1 MSVPIHSM
9 ADGEGFE
16 PSAQIHGQRL
26 SRAPHSTAQPTVQVE
41 RHTGCAPVPMPWKGI
56 MLLLHQWR
64 NLLWFT
70 LFSTPSSAPS
80 SLWDL
85 FVGSWLPTSR
95 WCIQLLDQ
103 VPSGRWMDKSNRDFN
118 FTFISPKRPLTLSWL
133 GTGARWYQ
141 TVWLRFRWERE
152 RKGSFSL
159 NLIYI
164 L

>member
-26 SRAPHSTAQPTVQVE
+26 SRAPLSTAQPTVQVE

-70 LFSTPSSAPS
+70 LFSSHSGLFLLWVCLLGHDSQKGALVYPSVDEP
-80 SLWDL
+80 
-85 FVGSWLPTSR
+85 GP
-95 WCIQLLDQ
+95 
-103 VPSGRWMDKSNRDFN
+103 
-118 FTFISPKRPLTLSWL
+118 
-133 GTGARWYQ
+133 
-141 TVWLRFRWERE
+141 FRWVNAEEQSR
-152 RKGSFSL
+152 L
-159 NLIYI
+159 YP
-164 L
+164 